1 MHVPIYDFVSHQRS
15 EETRYVQPADVV
27 ILEGI
32 MVLHMPEVREMLNMK
47 VTWGRLP
54 IAESPGALL
63 HTSLSPTTGANAH
76 ACHTGVCRH

>member
-1 MHVPIYDFVSHQRS
+1 MQPVHVPIYDFISHQRS

-47 VTWGRLP
+47 VTKGQLL
-54 IAESPGALL
+54 IAESPGPIITPHCPQTL
-63 HTSLSPTTGANAH
+63 
-76 ACHTGVCRH
+76 C